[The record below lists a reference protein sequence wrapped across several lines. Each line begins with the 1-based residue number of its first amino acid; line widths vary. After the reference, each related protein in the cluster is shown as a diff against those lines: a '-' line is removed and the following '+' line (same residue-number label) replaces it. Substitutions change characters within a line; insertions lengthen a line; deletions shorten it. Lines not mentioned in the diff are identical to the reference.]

1 MQTLCLE
8 DENFRVC
15 SQKKTFFFLFF
26 LLILLQHLTFLLQET
41 QEQFVK
47 TLRVKSFKD
56 LQYFS
61 FRQETLISLILGIK
75 SDISL
80 R

>member
-15 SQKKTFFFLFF
+15 SQKKLFFPIF
-26 LLILLQHLTFLLQET
+26 LLILLQYLTFLLQET

-56 LQYFS
+56 LQFFS
-61 FRQETLISLILGIK
+61 FRLETLISLILGIK